1 MTEPTAHTTTLRDQT
16 LDRIRRRAAVVGVVG
31 LGYVGLPLV
40 LHVTR
45 AGFRVLGF
53 DVEPARVAALNAGE
67 SYIAHC
73 PAEDI
78 RAMVATGRFH
88 ATTDIARAREA
99 DAILICVPTPLTPQR
114 EPDLSHVA
122 RTAEA
127 LAPHLRPGQL
137 VVLESTTWPGTTDE
151 LLRPLLEASG
161 LKVGVDLFLAFC
173 PEREDPGNPTFT
185 TERLPRVVGGWDQA
199 AGDLAQALYEQIVVR
214 TVRVSDAS
222 TAEAVKILENT
233 FRAVNIALVN
243 ELKLIYGR
251 LGIDIWEVIDAA
263 STKPFGFMPFYPG
276 PGIGGHCIPVDPF
289 YLTWKAREIDLPTRF
304 IELAGEV
311 NRAMPTHIVDAV
323 AAVLNRRGRAV
334 NGTPILLVG
343 VAYKPD
349 VDDLRESPSLVLFE
363 ELRERGARVDYY
375 DPHIPELP
383 PTRRHPELAGL
394 RSVEW
399 SPAALAR
406 YELALVATAHRAVD
420 YAALCAGVPVVV
432 DTRGA
437 CRHLSA
443 ANVVPA

>member
-1 MTEPTAHTTTLRDQT
+1 
-16 LDRIRRRAAVVGVVG
+16 
-31 LGYVGLPLV
+31 
-40 LHVTR
+40 
-45 AGFRVLGF
+45 
-53 DVEPARVAALNAGE
+53 
-67 SYIAHC
+67 
-73 PAEDI
+73 
-78 RAMVATGRFH
+78 
-88 ATTDIARAREA
+88 
-99 DAILICVPTPLTPQR
+99 
-114 EPDLSHVA
+114 
-122 RTAEA
+122 
-127 LAPHLRPGQL
+127 
-137 VVLESTTWPGTTDE
+137 
-151 LLRPLLEASG
+151 
-161 LKVGVDLFLAFC
+161 
-173 PEREDPGNPTFT
+173 
-185 TERLPRVVGGWDQA
+185 VVGGWDQA